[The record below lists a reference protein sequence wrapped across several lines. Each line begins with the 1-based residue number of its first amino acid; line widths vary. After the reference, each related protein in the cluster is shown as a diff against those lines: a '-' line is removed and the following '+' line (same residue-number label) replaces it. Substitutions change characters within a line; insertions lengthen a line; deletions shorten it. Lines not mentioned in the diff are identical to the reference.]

1 MNVQPRFDPAVQP
14 LMSERRVGL
23 LGAMLV
29 ALGPLSMALFTPAM
43 PEIVTA
49 FGTTEQMV
57 KLSLSLYF
65 AGFAFAQLVAG
76 PLSDGLGRRPV
87 TLGFI
92 GIYCVASAAALVAPS
107 IEWLIA
113 ARFLQGIGAAVG
125 IAISRAVVRDLFTR
139 ERSARIMN
147 LIGLI
152 LGVAPALAPT
162 IGGLT
167 LEFFGWHAIFLLMF
181 VAGVVIAIV
190 IHQQLR
196 ETVVRDPSRIQP
208 RALLASYGKVLR
220 SRYFLTSAII
230 IGGATGALYAQAT
243 ALPFI
248 LMTRVG
254 LSPSQFG
261 IGMLMQSGLF
271 VAGNLVVRRALHR
284 HSATSLVPVGLTF
297 TAVGVTSLFFTMHFA
312 APSFLSVM
320 LPCAVATFGLPFIF
334 PAISTA
340 SLAPFPQMAG
350 AASAMAGFFQM
361 GSGLLG
367 GLAISLFS
375 DPVSGLGTVI
385 PVMGWISVVA
395 WLLWRRLPEPA
406 LGKVKTGPFVPDA
419 PPS

>member
-1 MNVQPRFDPAVQP
+1 MNVQPKFDAVP
-14 LMSERRVGL
+14 LMSERRVSL

-29 ALGPLSMALFTPAM
+29 ALGPMSLALFTPAM
-43 PEIVTA
+43 PTIVTA
-49 FGTTEQMV
+49 FGSSEQMV

-65 AGFAFAQLVAG
+65 AGFAFAQLIAG

-87 TLGFI
+87 TLGFLA
-92 GIYCVASAAALVAPS
+92 IYCAASAAALVAPS

-113 ARFLQGIGAAVG
+113 ARFIQGVGAAVG
-125 IAISRAVVRDLFTR
+125 VAISRAVVRDLFTH

-162 IGGLT
+162 VGGLT
-167 LEFFGWHAIFLLMF
+167 LELFGWHAIFLVML
-181 VAGVVIAIV
+181 VAGAAIAFVV
-190 IHQQLR
+190 HKQLL
-196 ETVVRDPSRIQP
+196 ETVVRDPRRIQP
-208 RALLASYGKVLR
+208 RALVTSYATILR
-220 SRYFLTSAII
+220 NRYFLYSALI

-254 LSPSQFG
+254 LTPSQFG
-261 IGMLMQSGLF
+261 VGMLMQSGFF
-271 VAGNLVVRRALHR
+271 VAGNIVVRQAMRRFGAAR
-284 HSATSLVPVGLTF
+284 LVPVGLLF
-297 TAVGVTSLFFTMHFA
+297 TALGVTSLFVSLHVAEPT
-312 APSFLSVM
+312 FLRVM
-320 LPCAVATFGLPFIF
+320 LPIALATFGLPFIF

-361 GSGLLG
+361 GTGLLG

-385 PVMGWISVVA
+385 PIMGWMSVIA
-395 WLLWRRLPEPA
+395 WLLWRRLPEPVLA
-406 LGKVKTGPFVPDA
+406 KVESGVFVPEA